1 MAQLKRGA
9 SAEWKGDLKGG
20 KGSVSLDS
28 GALKGGAY
36 SFTTRFEEG
45 VTGTNPEELI
55 AAAHASCFSMALS
68 GQLSGAGLKPESI
81 RTSATV
87 TMEKLEAGWTLT
99 AVHLDCTG
107 KVPGASAAQFDEL
120 AEKAKAGCPISR
132 VLNAKITLS
141 KKLEA

>member
-20 KGSVSLDS
+20 KGTVSLDS
-28 GALKGGAY
+28 GALKGAAY

-55 AAAHASCFSMALS
+55 AGAHAACFSMAFS
-68 GQLSGAGLKPESI
+68 VQLANAGHPPASL
-81 RTSATV
+81 RTKSTV
-87 TMEKLEAGWTLT
+87 TMEKLEPGWTIT
-99 AVHLDCTG
+99 AVHLDCVA
-107 KVPGASAAQFDEL
+107 KVPGVSQAQFDEL
-120 AEKAKAGCPISR
+120 GEKAKAGCPISR
-132 VLNAKITLS
+132 VLNAKITLD